1 MIAPAPASLA
11 PPVSLDV
18 RHVTIRVATVEDDA
32 RYRRSVELLLQH
44 SPGFTPAAAF
54 ASAQEAVAVVDRAAR
69 QGTKP
74 GWDLVLMDLELPGM
88 GGIEAIGRIK
98 ARLPDVAVV
107 VLTVFEHPA
116 TVLQA
121 ICAGADGYLVKSAP
135 PEELLAQLTAVMS
148 GGSPLTAGV
157 ARTVLELI
165 RRFGPSAAGADG
177 PTRLN
182 LTEREQQVLRG
193 LVDGLS
199 YKQVAAHL
207 GVSLDTVR
215 SHVRGMYGKL
225 QVHGAAEAVRRAIEE
240 RLV

>member
-1 MIAPAPASLA
+1 
-11 PPVSLDV
+11 
-18 RHVTIRVATVEDDA
+18 
-32 RYRRSVELLLQH
+32 
-44 SPGFTPAAAF
+44 
-54 ASAQEAVAVVDRAAR
+54 
-69 QGTKP
+69 
-74 GWDLVLMDLELPGM
+74 
-88 GGIEAIGRIK
+88 
-98 ARLPDVAVV
+98 
-107 VLTVFEHPA
+107 LTVFEHPA

-157 ARTVLELI
+157 ARTVLDLV
-165 RRFGPSAAGADG
+165 RRFGPTASGADG